1 MIAVKVKFYTDDNT
15 IYEENNMEFDNW
27 KDVLKYG
34 ENHSDA
40 LMEIHNLEI
49 INWTYNTER
58 K

>member
-15 IYEENNMEFDNW
+15 IYEENNMEFNNW

-34 ENHSDA
+34 ENHSDT
-40 LMEIHNLEI
+40 LMEIHNLET
-49 INWTYNTER
+49 INWTYDTER